1 MSKTN
6 IELENGTYTIHLQ
19 TLKKDAEEESA
30 MANYLSQVAVIT
42 KDNTFLTIALLF
54 QSEKTITGFQVER
67 RPNEFVEA
75 IDRHVN
81 DEMERRSELF
91 ELDELPMNLRARVQY
106 EVEHEGGTFKGDEV
120 LRLSFDPSSIE
131 KVESNQE

>member
-54 QSEKTITGFQVER
+54 QSEKIITGFQVER

-91 ELDELPMNLRARVQY
+91 ELAEFPMNLRARVQY
-106 EVEHEGGTFKGDEV
+106 EVEHEGSTFKGDEV

>member
-1 MSKTN
+1 MDTTN

-19 TLKKDAEEESA
+19 TLKKDAKEESA

-42 KDNTFLTIALLF
+42 KDNTFLTITLLYK
-54 QSEKTITGFQVER
+54 SKKTITRFQVER
-67 RPNEFVEA
+67 RPNEFLEA
-75 IDRHVN
+75 IDRHLN

-91 ELDELPMNLRARVQY
+91 ELDELPMNLRARFQY

-131 KVESNQE
+131 KVEPNQK